1 MNKNIEKQLAEL
13 IKISQGV
20 SNMIQVVLDDISNNV
35 TENTK
40 TEEKVTEM
48 DTNVTEI
55 EEKVTEIK
63 ESEPKTEE
71 KVQEIKP
78 TEEVEIE
85 VKEEEPVAEE
95 PQVDLKSLSYND
107 LRKLCKEMGISSKGT
122 KAELIEKLSSS
133 KNEPVVEPKEESKE
147 IKPTKT
153 PQLKEEE
160 VPVEEPQPVVSNV
173 NEDVKPSFKKPTLSD
188 RVEKE
193 LEQYSDEEIKQLLDE
208 TGISSKGQRQALIA
222 KVVDEIGRAHV

>member
-107 LRKLCKEMGISSKGT
+107 LRKLCKEMGISSKGDR
-122 KAELIEKLSSS
+122 KS
-133 KNEPVVEPKEESKE
+133 VV
-147 IKPTKT
+147 
-153 PQLKEEE
+153 
-160 VPVEEPQPVVSNV
+160 
-173 NEDVKPSFKKPTLSD
+173 
-188 RVEKE
+188 
-193 LEQYSDEEIKQLLDE
+193 
-208 TGISSKGQRQALIA
+208 
-222 KVVDEIGRAHV
+222 